1 MKEKDIVEDIFCRV
15 KTILGQQFN
24 GEIDIKLQH
33 EERRI
38 RNDWGGT
45 EPYIHKKCDKTELK
59 RLAIEQVN
67 QGIPV
72 NKVAK
77 NTGISRTQ
85 VYLLLKTRK

>member
-1 MKEKDIVEDIFCRV
+1 MREKDIVEDIFCRV
-15 KTILGQQFN
+15 KTILGPQFS
-24 GEIDIKLQH
+24 GEINLKLQQ
-33 EERRI
+33 EEKKI

-45 EPYIHKKCDKTELK
+45 EPYIQKKCDRTELK

-72 NKVAK
+72 HKVVK

-85 VYLLLKTRK
+85 VYFLLKTRK